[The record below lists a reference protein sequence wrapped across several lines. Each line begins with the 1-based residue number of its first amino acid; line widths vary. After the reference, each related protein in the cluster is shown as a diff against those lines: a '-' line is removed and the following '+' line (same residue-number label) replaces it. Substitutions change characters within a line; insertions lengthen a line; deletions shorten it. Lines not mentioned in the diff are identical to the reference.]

1 MSGMVSPYKCA
12 KRGVAIDYTA
22 IAGRFIST
30 RELKRRFFLFLYI
43 INLKRFNGARR
54 LPTLVKGGSRT
65 CSHWQGETN
74 QEVSRLFF
82 PEVRSDTGKR
92 DRVYAQ
98 RVIR

>member
-1 MSGMVSPYKCA
+1 MWGGLFTTPHPFNHLFTSFGTITEEEV
-12 KRGVAIDYTA
+12 
-22 IAGRFIST
+22 
-30 RELKRRFFLFLYI
+30 FLFLYI

-65 CSHWQGETN
+65 CSHWQGEAN